1 MNRVQNQAKQRMENL
16 DVKQENKKLLPDPKK
31 SPLDRFM
38 DTSAPSRNMDVRSQR
53 LDFDDVSE
61 CEIPWEDLVIGE
73 RIGLG
78 MFLLPLIYALLLLN

>member
-1 MNRVQNQAKQRMENL
+1 
-16 DVKQENKKLLPDPKK
+16 
-31 SPLDRFM
+31 
-38 DTSAPSRNMDVRSQR
+38 MDVRSQR

-78 MFLLPLIYALLLLN
+78 TSLLPSFQMHFAAFELTIWDCFGN

>member
-1 MNRVQNQAKQRMENL
+1 
-16 DVKQENKKLLPDPKK
+16 
-31 SPLDRFM
+31 M

-61 CEIPWEDLVIGE
+61 CEIPWEDLLIGE

-78 MFLLPLIYALLLLN
+78 MFLLPSFDISSAAFELTTGLVLETNLKHVRLYFKL